1 MNRILAGALVLG
13 LAADAL
19 LRVHPWRLN
28 LFLWVC
34 IASVVA
40 VVWAGVGRAEIA
52 ARDQRVLLGAAIL
65 FAACFLL
72 RDAEML
78 YVLGILATLTTVALV
93 AWRRVGGSPAAMR
106 VSAVALAWV
115 HAVLVSVFGAFALLY
130 REARAFTQVTDAP
143 WRRRALLVG
152 VGMLAALPPV
162 VIVGALLSSADPSFG
177 ALLTAWTTLPFE
189 EAVQHAIII
198 AVFAWPTA
206 GWLRAVASP
215 TEVPPAALE
224 LAARRPGVDF
234 LVVGPG
240 LYMLAALL
248 AAYLGVQARALFGGA
263 AYVEMTTGLTYS
275 EYARQGFFE
284 LVVVTG
290 IVLVVLAFADWLVD
304 RSDESA
310 VRRYRSAAWLL
321 IGLIAV
327 LIASA
332 VQRMALYVGFYGLTE
347 ERLYAL
353 AAMVWIAA
361 ALAWFAGTV
370 LRGDRT
376 RFAIGVLATSAAWLL
391 ALNVLNPERVVVA
404 TNVARALADVR
415 TFDAKYHAGLSAD
428 AVPSVLDAARQLRGP
443 VDRCEEI
450 VRGVHE
456 QWAKRFAQAGWDDWR
471 TWSVPRAR
479 VERLVDVPLGEL
491 LQRHCG

>member
-1 MNRILAGALVLG
+1 MSRILAGALVLG
-13 LAADAL
+13 VSADL
-19 LRVHPWRLN
+19 LLDADPWRLN
-28 LFLWVC
+28 IFLWIC
-34 IASVVA
+34 IAAVVA
-40 VVWAGVGRAEIA
+40 IVCAGVGRAEVA
-52 ARDQRVLLGAAIL
+52 ARDQRILLGAAIL

-72 RDAEML
+72 RDAPML
-78 YVLGILATLTTVALV
+78 FALGIVATLTAVALV
-93 AWRRVGGSPAAMR
+93 AWRRVGGSPVVMR
-106 VSAVALAWV
+106 MSAVALAWA
-115 HAVLVSVFGAFALLY
+115 HAVLVSVFGAFAVLY
-130 REARAFTQVTDAP
+130 HESRAFTQVNDAP

-152 VGMLAALPPV
+152 VGVLAAMPAVL
-162 VIVGALLSSADPSFG
+162 IVGALLASADPAFG
-177 ALLTAWTTLPFE
+177 SLITAWTMLPFE
-189 EAVQHAIII
+189 EAVEHAIII

-206 GWLRAVASP
+206 GWLRAVAAP

-224 LAARRPGVDF
+224 FASRRPGVDF
-234 LVVGPG
+234 LLVGPG
-240 LYMLAALL
+240 LYMLAAML

-275 EYARQGFFE
+275 EFARRGFFE

-304 RSDESA
+304 RTNDSA

-321 IGLIAV
+321 IGLVAV

-353 AAMVWIAA
+353 AAMVWIAS

-370 LRGDRT
+370 LRDRRT

-391 ALNVLNPERVVVA
+391 VLNVLNPERVIVA
-404 TNVARALADVR
+404 TNVARAVAGVR
-415 TFDAKYHAGLSAD
+415 SFDAKYHAGLSAD
-428 AVPSVLDAARQLRGP
+428 AVPSLLDAAETLRGP

-456 QWAKRFAQAGWDDWR
+456 QWAKRFAQVGWDDWR